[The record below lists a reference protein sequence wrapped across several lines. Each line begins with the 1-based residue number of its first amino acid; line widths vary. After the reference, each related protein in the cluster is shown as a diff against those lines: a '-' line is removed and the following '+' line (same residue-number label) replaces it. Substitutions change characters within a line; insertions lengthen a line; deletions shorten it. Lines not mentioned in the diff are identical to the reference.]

1 MVLPLSVPQI
11 SARDIAGVE
20 LDPIKVNQWLESLPL
35 LNVADTSRKL
45 FSTLS
50 THNRVAFDDAQR
62 LALLELFRQP
72 VRQISLELTK
82 QYIGLPLPL
91 AEKHKS
97 IAEQNR
103 QFQLEMAHG
112 YKRLALNAIA
122 RNDAIGVAAT
132 QATLARVIQRAIRHL
147 TEVLAVSFQTYS
159 PYPADVWK
167 EIHALY
173 SHAENF
179 KLAGME
185 VDDPL
190 NKAVAKSS
198 IDHAYKQALLLDF
211 SDPYNL
217 PPRMIDRVHH
227 YLDRWAPLAQ
237 LSVATAAYEP
247 TCQFLIDP
255 QHDQAGAA
263 YSAYASLDNPKRY
276 RLLKTVDLARQVYT
290 QLTLLKGGQTPPA
303 DGLKEDFFVEAGQDV
318 LRRVLSAWGINPQ
331 RSFRRSPRTG
341 HQIEMAIGLE
351 AINYWINGGR
361 KFVVSSSFVG
371 PIPQQRTQIGA
382 GDARPA
388 NAKLPPRDFS
398 TWDIDDESAGGLS
411 LSKRGNINVHIQ
423 VGDLIITRTPGDG
436 NPWSIGVIRW
446 VRSPGSSNIEIGIQR
461 LAPNADPVVIKT
473 VAEDNKES
481 DFLPALLLPEI
492 RPLKQPQSLVTHR
505 GVCKPDSLIY
515 MDNGYRLYKIEP
527 AKLIEAGHSFEQ
539 FRFEILNP

>member
-1 MVLPLSVPQI
+1 MALPLSVPQL
-11 SARDIAGVE
+11 SARDAAGIE
-20 LDPIKVNQWLESLPL
+20 LDPVKVGRWLEDLPL
-35 LNVADTSRKL
+35 LNVAETSRKL
-45 FSTLS
+45 FSTLA

-62 LALLELFRQP
+62 LALLELFRRP

-103 QFQLEMAHG
+103 QFHLEMANG
-112 YKRLALNAIA
+112 YKRLALNATA
-122 RNDAIGVAAT
+122 RNDAIGSAA
-132 QATLARVIQRAIRHL
+132 ARAALARVIQRAIRHL

-159 PYPADVWK
+159 PHPMQTWK

-179 KLAGME
+179 KLTAVE

-190 NKAVAKSS
+190 NMAVPKSS

-211 SDPYNL
+211 SDPYTL
-217 PPRMIDRVHH
+217 PPRMVDRVHH

-237 LSVATAAYEP
+237 LTAATAAYEP

-255 QHDQAGAA
+255 EHDQAGAA
-263 YSAYASLDNPKRY
+263 YTSYASLDDPKRY
-276 RLLKTVDLARQVYT
+276 RLLKTVELARQVYT
-290 QLTLLKGGQTPPA
+290 QLTLLKGGQMPPP
-303 DGLKEDFFVEAGQDV
+303 DGLREDFFVESGQEV
-318 LRRVLSAWGINPQ
+318 LRRMLNAWGVNPQ
-331 RSFRRSPRTG
+331 RSFRRNPRTG
-341 HQIEMAIGLE
+341 HQVEMAIGLE
-351 AINYWINGGR
+351 AISHWINGGR
-361 KFVVSSSFVG
+361 KFVVSSTFVG
-371 PIPQQRTQIGA
+371 PMPQRTSIGA
-382 GDARPA
+382 EPRAPDNRMV
-388 NAKLPPRDFS
+388 PRDFF
-398 TWDIDDESAGGLS
+398 TWDIEDESAGGLS
-411 LSKRGNINVHIQ
+411 LSMRGASNVHIQ
-423 VGDLIITRTPGDG
+423 VGDLIITRTPGQG
-436 NPWSIGVIRW
+436 NPWSVGVIRW
-446 VRSPGSSNIEIGIQR
+446 VRSPGSSNVEIGIQR
-461 LAPNADPVVIKT
+461 LAPSADPVVVKT
-473 VAEDNKES
+473 VDDGGKES

-492 RPLKQPQSLVTHR
+492 KPLKQPQSLVTHR

>member
-1 MVLPLSVPQI
+1 MALPLSVPQL
-11 SARDIAGVE
+11 SARDVAGIE
-20 LDPIKVNQWLESLPL
+20 LDPSKVGKWLESLPL
-35 LNVADTSRKL
+35 LNVAETSRKL

-62 LALLELFRQP
+62 LALLELFRRP

-103 QFQLEMAHG
+103 QFHLEMANG
-112 YKRLALNAIA
+112 YKRLALNATA
-122 RNDAIGVAAT
+122 RNDAVGVAAA

-147 TEVLAVSFQTYS
+147 TEVLAVSYQTYS
-159 PYPADVWK
+159 PHPMQTWQ
-167 EIHALY
+167 ELHALY

-179 KLAGME
+179 RLAGIE

-190 NKAVAKSS
+190 NQAVAKSS

-211 SDPYNL
+211 SDPYTL
-217 PPRMIDRVHH
+217 PPRMVDRIHH

-237 LSVATAAYEP
+237 LSAATEAYEP

-255 QHDQAGAA
+255 EHDQAGAA
-263 YSAYASLDNPKRY
+263 YTSYAALDNPKRY
-276 RLLKTVDLARQVYT
+276 RLLKTVELARQVYT
-290 QLTLLKGGQTPPA
+290 QLTLLKGGQMPPA
-303 DGLKEDFFVEAGQDV
+303 DGLKEDFFVESGQEV
-318 LRRVLSAWGINPQ
+318 LRRMLNAWGVNPQ

-341 HQIEMAIGLE
+341 HQVEMAIGLE
-351 AINYWINGGR
+351 AISYWINGGR
-361 KFVVSSSFVG
+361 KFVVSSTFVG
-371 PIPQQRTQIGA
+371 PMPQRLQVGGA
-382 GDARPA
+382 DAHPA
-388 NAKLPPRDFS
+388 DTRLAPRDFS
-398 TWDIDDESAGGLS
+398 AWDIEDESAGGLS
-411 LSKRGNINVHIQ
+411 LSMHGNVNVHIQ
-423 VGDLIITRTPGDG
+423 VGDLIITRAPGQG
-436 NPWSIGVIRW
+436 NPWSVGVIRW
-446 VRSPGSSNIEIGIQR
+446 MRSPASSSVEIGIQR

-492 RPLKQPQSLVTHR
+492 KPLKQPQSLVTHR

>member
-1 MVLPLSVPQI
+1 MVLSLSVPPI
-11 SARDIAGVE
+11 SARNAADVE
-20 LDPIKVNQWLESLPL
+20 LDPSRFGKWLESLPL
-35 LNVADTSRKL
+35 LNVAESGRKL

-50 THNRVAFDDAQR
+50 THNRISFDDAQR
-62 LALLELFRQP
+62 LKLLELFRQP

-82 QYIGLPLPL
+82 QYVGLPLPL

-103 QFQLEMAHG
+103 QFQLEMANG
-112 YKRLALNAIA
+112 YKRLALNATA
-122 RNDAIGVAAT
+122 RNDAIGDGAI
-132 QATLARVIQRAIRHL
+132 QATLAFVIQRAIRHL

-159 PYPADVWK
+159 PYPAQVWR

-173 SHAENF
+173 AHAVDF
-179 KLAGME
+179 RLASVE

-190 NKAVAKSS
+190 NPALPKSS
-198 IDHAYKQALLLDF
+198 VDHAYKQALLLDF
-211 SDPYNL
+211 SDPYTL

-237 LSVATAAYEP
+237 LTATTAAYEP

-255 QHDQAGAA
+255 ENDQAGAA
-263 YSAYASLDNPKRY
+263 YSAYASLDNPQRY
-276 RLLKTVDLARQVYT
+276 RLLKTVELARQVYT
-290 QLTLLKGGQTPPA
+290 QLTLLKGGQMPA
-303 DGLKEDFFVEAGQDV
+303 PDGLKEDFFVESGREM
-318 LRRVLSAWGINPQ
+318 LRRVLNAWGVNPQ

-341 HQIEMAIGLE
+341 YQVEMAIGLE
-351 AINYWINGGR
+351 AINYWMNGGR
-361 KFVVSSSFVG
+361 KFVVSSTFVG
-371 PIPQQRTQIGA
+371 PIPQRTQTGA
-382 GDARPA
+382 GDARA
-388 NAKLPPRDFS
+388 ADVRLPPRDFS
-398 TWDIDDESAGGLS
+398 TWDIEDESAGGLS
-411 LSKRGNINVHIQ
+411 LSKHGNINVHIQ
-423 VGDLIITRTPGDG
+423 VGDLIITRTPGQG

-446 VRSPGSSNIEIGIQR
+446 VRSPGSSDIEVGIQR

-473 VAEDNKES
+473 VADGDKES

-492 RPLKQPQSLVTHR
+492 KPLKQPQSLVTHR

>member
-1 MVLPLSVPQI
+1 MSLPLSVPQL
-11 SARDIAGVE
+11 STRDVAGIE
-20 LDPIKVNQWLESLPL
+20 LDPSKVRQWLEGLPL
-35 LNVADTSRKL
+35 LNVAETSRKL

-50 THNRVAFDDAQR
+50 THNRVEFDDAQR
-62 LALLELFRQP
+62 LELLELFRRP

-103 QFQLEMAHG
+103 QFHLEMANG
-112 YKRLALNAIA
+112 YKRLALNATA
-122 RNDAIGVAAT
+122 RNDSIGSAAA
-132 QATLARVIQRAIRHL
+132 QVTLARVIQRAIRHL

-159 PYPADVWK
+159 PYPMQTWQ

-173 SHAENF
+173 AHAESF
-179 KLAGME
+179 RLAGVE

-190 NKAVAKSS
+190 NPAVPKSS

-211 SDPYNL
+211 SDPYTL
-217 PPRMIDRVHH
+217 PPRMVDRVHH

-237 LSVATAAYEP
+237 LSAATEAYEP

-255 QHDQAGAA
+255 ENDQAGAA
-263 YSAYASLDNPKRY
+263 YTSYASLDNPKRY
-276 RLLKTVDLARQVYT
+276 RLLKTVELARQVYT
-290 QLTLLKGGQTPPA
+290 QLTLLKGGQMPPP
-303 DGLKEDFFVEAGQDV
+303 DGLREDFFVESGQEV
-318 LRRVLSAWGINPQ
+318 LRRMLSAWGINPQ

-341 HQIEMAIGLE
+341 HQVEMAIGLE

-361 KFVVSSSFVG
+361 KFVVSSTFVG
-371 PIPQQRTQIGA
+371 PLPQRTSIGA
-382 GDARPA
+382 DPRPA
-388 NAKLPPRDFS
+388 DNRLVPHDFS
-398 TWDIDDESAGGLS
+398 TWDIEDESAGGLS
-411 LSKRGNINVHIQ
+411 LSMRGTSNVHIQ
-423 VGDLIITRTPGDG
+423 VGDLIITRTPGQG
-436 NPWSIGVIRW
+436 NPWSVGVIRW
-446 VRSPGSSNIEIGIQR
+446 VRSPGSSNIEIGVQR

-473 VAEDNKES
+473 VTDGGKES

-492 RPLKQPQSLVTHR
+492 KPLKQPQSLVSHR

>member
-11 SARDIAGVE
+11 SARDVAGIE
-20 LDPIKVNQWLESLPL
+20 LDPSKVSQWLQSLPL

-62 LALLELFRQP
+62 LKLLELFRP
-72 VRQISLELTK
+72 LVRHISLELTK
-82 QYIGLPLPL
+82 QCIGLPLPL

-103 QFQLEMAHG
+103 QFQLEMANG
-112 YKRLALNAIA
+112 YKRLALNATA
-122 RNDAIGVAAT
+122 RNDGMVGGAI
-132 QATLARVIQRAIRHL
+132 QPTLALVVQRAIRHL

-159 PYPADVWK
+159 PYPAQMWR

-173 SHAENF
+173 THAVNLR
-179 KLAGME
+179 LASVE

-190 NKAVAKSS
+190 NPAVPKSS
-198 IDHAYKQALLLDF
+198 VDHAYKQALLLDF
-211 SDPYNL
+211 SDPYTL
-217 PPRMIDRVHH
+217 PPRMIDRVHD

-237 LSVATAAYEP
+237 LTAATATYEP

-255 QHDQAGAA
+255 ENDQAGAV
-263 YSAYASLDNPKRY
+263 YTAYASPDNPQRY
-276 RLLKTVDLARQVYT
+276 RLLKTVELARQVYT
-290 QLTLLKGGQTPPA
+290 QLTLLKGGQMPA
-303 DGLKEDFFVEAGQDV
+303 TDGLKEDFFVESGREL
-318 LRRVLSAWGINPQ
+318 LRRVLNAWGVNPQ

-341 HQIEMAIGLE
+341 YQVEMAIGLE
-351 AINYWINGGR
+351 AINYWMNGGR
-361 KFVVSSSFVG
+361 KFVVSSTFVG
-371 PIPQQRTQIGA
+371 PMPQRPQTGA
-382 GDARPA
+382 GDARSA
-388 NAKLPPRDFS
+388 DARLPPRDFS
-398 TWDIDDESAGGLS
+398 TWDIEDESAGGLS
-411 LSKRGNINVHIQ
+411 LSKRGDINVHIQ
-423 VGDLIITRTPGDG
+423 VGDLIITRTPGQG
-436 NPWSIGVIRW
+436 NPWSVGVIRW
-446 VRSPGSSNIEIGIQR
+446 VRSPGSSDVEIGIQR

-473 VAEDNKES
+473 VGEDGKES

-492 RPLKQPQSLVTHR
+492 KPLKQPQSLVTHR

-527 AKLIEAGHSFEQ
+527 VKLIEAGHSFEQ